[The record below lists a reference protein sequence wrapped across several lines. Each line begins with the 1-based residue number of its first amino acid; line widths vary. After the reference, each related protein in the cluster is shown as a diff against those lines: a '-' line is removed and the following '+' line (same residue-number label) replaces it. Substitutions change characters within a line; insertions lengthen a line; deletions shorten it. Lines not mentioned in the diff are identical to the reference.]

1 MTNTNPTIEQYIEHE
16 VKIRVL
22 ESKHDEIH
30 KEFDKIDHRLD
41 RLESK
46 FEMGFIML
54 VGLIITSI
62 VLPVVLHSLKLVWGY
77 KCITYL
83 TFCVLL
89 IALC

>member
-1 MTNTNPTIEQYIEHE
+1 MNNNSLTVEQYIEHE

-22 ESKHDEIH
+22 QSKHDEIY
-30 KEFDKIDHRLD
+30 KEFDKIDNRLS

-62 VLPVVLHSLKLVWGY
+62 ILPVVLHSLKLV
-77 KCITYL
+77 
-83 TFCVLL
+83 
-89 IALC
+89 